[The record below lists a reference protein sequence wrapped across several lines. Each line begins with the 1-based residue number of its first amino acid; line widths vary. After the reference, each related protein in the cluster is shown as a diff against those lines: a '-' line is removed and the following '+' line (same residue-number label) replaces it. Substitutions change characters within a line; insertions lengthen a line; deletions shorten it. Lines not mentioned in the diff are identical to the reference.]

1 MRSGPLA
8 LLLLLAS
15 CRPAAAPHPAGSP
28 QAKPAAR
35 RAQSAPPAAEG
46 SALDRPPASSDE
58 TAEPEPETV
67 EDDPEDVGF
76 HDERSETRPH
86 PLDGMSDAE
95 LKRVVAEDFARLGSI
110 SLGAPSAG
118 LLLNGVQ
125 AQESPYLKPVS
136 PSGAYG
142 TQETIDY
149 LTVAIKRVHGEFPG
163 TVPLSLG
170 HISAARG
177 GRLKPHISHQSG
189 RDVDISFYYRDG
201 AQWYRRGTAQN
212 LDLPRNWAFVRALV
226 IETDVE
232 MILVDHS
239 IQALLLE
246 YARSI
251 GEDPGWLEGLF
262 RGGAGLRP
270 ILRHAPGHATH
281 FHIRF
286 FNPIAQE
293 TARRTYRHLV
303 SHGLVPP
310 VQDYIRYRAKR
321 GDTLGKLAK
330 RFGTSIDAIK
340 RANGLKKSL
349 IREKQVYLIPAAS
362 SRPKPPPPRL
372 SFPPRRIPPKVAAAL
387 SAK

>member
-1 MRSGPLA
+1 V
-8 LLLLLAS
+8 LLLALVS
-15 CRPAAAPHPAGSP
+15 CHPAAVEHPVQHGPNTPAAAPDEDAPRLEADAEASEPA
-28 QAKPAAR
+28 
-35 RAQSAPPAAEG
+35 
-46 SALDRPPASSDE
+46 DE
-58 TAEPEPETV
+58 TADSAETDPETV
-67 EDDPEDVGF
+67 EDDPEDAGIA
-76 HDERSETRPH
+76 EAGAETRPH
-86 PLDGMSDAE
+86 PLDGLSDAE
-95 LKRVVAEDFARLGSI
+95 LKRTVAEEPAKLGSI

-125 AQESPYLKPVS
+125 ATESPYLKPVS

-142 TQETIDY
+142 TQETLDY
-149 LTVAIKRVHGEFPG
+149 LTGAIKRVHAEFPG
-163 TVPLSLG
+163 TLPLSLG
-170 HISAARG
+170 DISAKKG

-189 RDVDISFYYRDG
+189 RDVDISFYYRNDT
-201 AQWYRRGTAQN
+201 QWYRRGNASN
-212 LDLPRNWAFVRALV
+212 LDLARNWAFVRALV
-226 IETDVE
+226 TETDVE

-239 IQALLLE
+239 IQALLRD

-251 GEDPGWLEGLF
+251 GEDATWLEGLF
-262 RGGAGLRP
+262 LGGAGLRP

-293 TARRTYRHLV
+293 TARRAYRHLV

-310 VQDYIRYRAKR
+310 VQDYTSYRTKR

-330 RFGTSIDAIK
+330 RFGTSIEAIK

-349 IREKQVYLIPAAS
+349 IREKQVYLIPTKS
-362 SRPKPPPPRL
+362 SRPKPPPPQL
-372 SFPPRRIPPKVAAAL
+372 SFPPRRLPPRAA